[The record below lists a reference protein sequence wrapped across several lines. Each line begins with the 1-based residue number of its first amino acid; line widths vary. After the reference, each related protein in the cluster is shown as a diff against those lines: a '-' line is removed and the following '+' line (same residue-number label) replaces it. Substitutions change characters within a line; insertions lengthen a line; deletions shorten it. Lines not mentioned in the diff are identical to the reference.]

1 VLVGMTGLR
10 ELNLGG
16 SNVLG
21 GQAGVAALF
30 ALPALQQLQRL
41 DLINSLWEL
50 LPEEAAAQYTVLTS
64 SNQLS
69 YLALTGC
76 MLPPERA
83 WPLLFNRQLPQMRHL
98 ILNGAETTP
107 ITTADLQLIARRCPG
122 LRSLCVLSIL
132 QEEADLAALQVGR
145 HGCWLMLE
153 RP

>member
-1 VLVGMTGLR
+1 MTGLR

-50 LPEEAAAQYTVLTS
+50 LPAEAAAQYTVLTS
-64 SNQLS
+64 SSQLS
-69 YLALTGC
+69 FLALTGC
-76 MLPPERA
+76 KLPPEGA
-83 WPLLFNRQLPQMRHL
+83 WPLLFNRRLPQMHQVV
-98 ILNGAETTP
+98 LNGAETTP